1 MEGRSAP
8 ASSVEG
14 SEELKIQPSSREQQ
28 NMLLLFR
35 LVLLYPLMLLQLFK
49 LNKWIPVLKKH

>member
-8 ASSVEG
+8 ASSAEG

-49 LNKWIPVLKKH
+49 LNKWIPVLNKH

>member
-8 ASSVEG
+8 ASSAEG
-14 SEELKIQPSSREQQ
+14 SEELKIQPSSRDHQ

-35 LVLLYPLMLLQLFK
+35 LVMLSPLMLLQLNK
-49 LNKWIPVLKKH
+49 LLQLI